1 MQSVQKL
8 LSKQGTLT
16 QLKRQLKAQQSL
28 TEQIRKCLPAPL
40 DEQLQGAVLSGRR
53 LALLVNSPV
62 WASRIRYLAP
72 QLLRQL
78 RQQGL
83 VVDQI
88 VPRILLEQGK
98 PRTKRHARARPL
110 SAENAEILR
119 QTADS
124 LEPGPLQEAMRRLS
138 RRHS

>member
-8 LSKQGTLT
+8 LNNPATLG
-16 QLKRQLKAQQSL
+16 QLRRQLEAQQSL
-28 TEQIRKCLPAPL
+28 ADQVRQFLPAPL
-40 DEQLQGAVLSGRR
+40 DEQLRGAVLTGRR

-62 WASRIRYLAP
+62 WASRVRYLAP

-83 VVDQI
+83 VLDQI
-88 VPRILLEQGK
+88 VPRILPEQTK
-98 PRTKRHARARPL
+98 ARPRPLPRIRPL
-110 SAENAEILR
+110 SAKNAEILS
-119 QTADS
+119 QTAES
-124 LEPGPLQEAMRRLS
+124 LESGPLQEALRRLS